1 MLAKSKVND
10 IKVLL
15 YNALIDSWINHDIF
29 VSVNNLL
36 REYYKIKKTWNI
48 LKLLSNILYEN
59 MLLLKIKALTEL
71 CRKLTFIK
79 DQESNS
85 ISND

>member
-1 MLAKSKVND
+1 MLAKSKVNG

-59 MLLLKIKALTEL
+59 MLLLKIKALKEL